1 MVGQGFSTGGSTG
14 KMNVLKNN
22 DEISF
27 FIDSPIPQPS
37 FRGEQIDMDR
47 AAKHFCRKPSARKSK
62 LPRR

>member
-1 MVGQGFSTGGSTG
+1 
-14 KMNVLKNN
+14 MNVLKNN

-27 FIDSPIPQPS
+27 FMDSPIPHPS